1 MEEAEIQGKRDM
13 DGERET
19 HIGRGGCVGVGM
31 DKSIQSHLA
40 VLTCV
45 FLPNPVTGIIVHGDT
60 ISLKKTHTYS
70 DAHTH
75 KHTEAHWVNRDGLRP
90 GYVVHCTGKLCKWF
104 IVDELM

>member
-1 MEEAEIQGKRDM
+1 
-13 DGERET
+13 
-19 HIGRGGCVGVGM
+19 M

-60 ISLKKTHTYS
+60 ISLKKTHRLLR
-70 DAHTH
+70 HTH
-75 KHTEAHWVNRDGLRP
+75 TYTHTHTQWVNRDGLGP